1 MISWLQMNKQG
12 VKLVTEMRRGRDFAL
27 ELDAADELASK
38 REFFYVREGQ
48 IYMDGNSLGLCSKG
62 AERAVLRALE
72 DWKTHGIGIWTGAG
86 TDYFLYYESIGK
98 KLARLINARP
108 EEVTVCASTT
118 LNIHQCI
125 ATFWKPDE
133 RRYKIVVDELN
144 FPTDRYAVTSQIK
157 QRGMEPD
164 EVLRVVPSRDGK
176 TLAMEDILAA
186 LTEDVSVVLLPSVLY
201 RSAQLLDMA
210 AIAKAAH
217 EKGIICGF
225 DLCHS
230 IGAVDHDMEAVDC
243 DFAVWC
249 NYKYLSGG
257 PGATAGLYVNRK
269 HFAMEPGLAG
279 WWGNRNDTQ
288 FELRPEFE
296 HAMNAGGW
304 QTGTSPVLSMAG
316 VDGALDAYE
325 GITMGQVR
333 ERSLALTRYMM
344 YLIDTELAGYGFTIG
359 NPREDSVRGGH
370 VALEHEDAVRINE
383 ALKAA
388 DVVPDFRYPNVIR
401 LAPSPL
407 YTSFAEVWEFVHRL
421 REIMDTKAYE
431 KYENE
436 AGTVA

>member
-210 AIAKAAH
+210 AIAKAAR
-217 EKGIICGF
+217 ERGIICGF

-325 GITMGQVR
+325 GITMAQVR
-333 ERSLALTRYMM
+333 GRSLALTRYMM

-431 KYENE
+431 KYENK

>member
-1 MISWLQMNKQG
+1 MAEYE
-12 VKLVTEMRRGRDFAL
+12 TGRDFAL
-27 ELDAADELASK
+27 RLDAEDALASR
-38 REFFYVREGQ
+38 RELFYIKPGQ
-48 IYMDGNSLGLCSKG
+48 IYMDGNSLGLCSKP
-62 AERAVLRALE
+62 AEQAVLRALE
-72 DWKTHGIGIWTGAG
+72 DWKNYGIGIWAGAEIN
-86 TDYFLYYESIGK
+86 YFLYFDRIAA
-98 KLARLINARP
+98 KLARLIHART

-118 LNIHQCI
+118 LNVHQCI
-125 ATFWKPDE
+125 ATFWKPDA

-144 FPTDRYAVTSQIK
+144 FPTDRYAVTSQIR
-157 QRGMEPD
+157 QRGMDVD
-164 EVLRVVPSRDGK
+164 EVLRVIPSRDGK
-176 TLAMEDILAA
+176 TLAMEDILAT
-186 LTEDVSVVLLPSVLY
+186 LTEDVSIVLLPSVLY

-210 AIAKAAH
+210 AITRAAH

-257 PGATAGLYVNRK
+257 PGATAGLYVNRR
-269 HFAMEPGLAG
+269 HFGLEPGLAG

-296 HAMNAGGW
+296 HSPNAGGW
-304 QTGTSPVLSMAG
+304 QTGTSPVLSMAA

-325 GITMGQVR
+325 GLTMAEVR
-333 ERSLALTRYMM
+333 ARSLKLTEYLM
-344 YLIDTELAGYGFTIG
+344 YLIDTELAGCGFTIG
-359 NPREDSVRGGH
+359 NPRVDAVRGGH
-370 VALEHEDAVRINE
+370 VALEHADAVRINE

-407 YTSFAEVWEFVHRL
+407 YTSFAEVWELVRRL
-421 REIMDTKAYE
+421 KEIMDTKAYE
-431 KYENE
+431 KYSDK

>member
-1 MISWLQMNKQG
+1 MAEYE
-12 VKLVTEMRRGRDFAL
+12 TGRDFAL
-27 ELDAADELASK
+27 RLDAEDALASR
-38 REFFYVREGQ
+38 RELFYIKPGQ
-48 IYMDGNSLGLCSKG
+48 IYMDGNSLGLCSKP
-62 AERAVLRALE
+62 AEQAVLRALE
-72 DWKTHGIGIWTGAG
+72 DWKKYGIGIWTGAEIN
-86 TDYFLYYESIGK
+86 YFLYFDRIAA
-98 KLARLINARP
+98 KLARLIHARP

-118 LNIHQCI
+118 LNVHQCI
-125 ATFWKPDE
+125 ATFWKPDA

-144 FPTDRYAVTSQIK
+144 FPTDRYAVTSQIR
-157 QRGMEPD
+157 QRGMDVD
-164 EVLRVVPSRDGK
+164 EVLRVIPSRDGK
-176 TLAMEDILAA
+176 TLAMEDILAT
-186 LTEDVSVVLLPSVLY
+186 LTEDVSIVLLPSVLY

-210 AIAKAAH
+210 AITRAAH

-257 PGATAGLYVNRK
+257 PGATAGLYVNRR
-269 HFAMEPGLAG
+269 HFGLEPGLAG

-296 HAMNAGGW
+296 HSPNAGGW
-304 QTGTSPVLSMAG
+304 QTGTSPVLSMAA

-325 GITMGQVR
+325 GLTMAEVHA
-333 ERSLALTRYMM
+333 RSLKLTEYLM
-344 YLIDTELAGYGFTIG
+344 YLIDTELAGCGFTIG
-359 NPREDSVRGGH
+359 NPRVDAVRGGH
-370 VALEHEDAVRINE
+370 VALEHADAVRINE

-407 YTSFAEVWEFVHRL
+407 YTSFAEVWELVRRL
-421 REIMDTKAYE
+421 KEIMDTKAYE
-431 KYENE
+431 KYSDK

>member
-1 MISWLQMNKQG
+1 MAEY
-12 VKLVTEMRRGRDFAL
+12 VPGREFAL
-27 ELDAADELASK
+27 RMVAAVALASR
-38 REFFYVREGQ
+38 RELFYIRPGQ

-62 AERAVLRALE
+62 AERTVLRALE
-72 DWKTHGIGIWTGAG
+72 DWKKYGIGIWTGAE
-86 TDYFLYYESIGK
+86 TDYFLYYESIGA

-118 LNIHQCI
+118 LNIHQCV
-125 ATFWKPDE
+125 ATFWKPDA

-144 FPTDRYAVTSQIK
+144 FPTDRYAVTSQIA
-157 QRGMEPD
+157 QRGLVPD
-164 EVLRVVPSRDGK
+164 EVLKVVPSRDGK

-186 LTEDVSVVLLPSVLY
+186 LTEDVSLVLLPSVLY

-210 AIAKAAH
+210 AITRAAH
-217 EKGIICGF
+217 ERGIICGF

-230 IGAVDHDMEAVDC
+230 IGAVDHDMEAVGC

-257 PGATAGLYVNRK
+257 PGATAGLYVNRR
-269 HFAMEPGLAG
+269 HFERGPGLAG

-304 QTGTSPVLSMAG
+304 QTGTSPILSMAA

-325 GITMGQVR
+325 GLTMAQVR
-333 ERSLALTRYMM
+333 ARSLELTRYLM
-344 YLIDTELAGYGFTIG
+344 YLIDTELEGYGFTIG
-359 NPREDSVRGGH
+359 NPREDAVRGGH
-370 VALEHEDAVRINE
+370 VALEHADAVRINE

-388 DVVPDFRYPNVIR
+388 QVVPDFRYPNVIR

-407 YTSFAEVWEFVHRL
+407 YTSFEEVWELVRRL
-421 REIMDTKAYE
+421 KEIMDTRAFE
-431 KYENE
+431 KYSDK